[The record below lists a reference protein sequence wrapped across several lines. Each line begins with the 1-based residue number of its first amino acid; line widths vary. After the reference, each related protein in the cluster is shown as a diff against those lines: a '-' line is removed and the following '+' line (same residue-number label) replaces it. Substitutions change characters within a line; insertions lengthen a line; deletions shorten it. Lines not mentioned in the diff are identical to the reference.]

1 MPFGL
6 WTRVGQK
13 HHVLGGVHNGATWR
27 IPLNRPVRR
36 RCGLFVKLLWK
47 LAIAKPTFECDDI
60 RISESMDQFLSEIQ
74 TSCFT
79 QVTNV
84 TFEHNFSVS
93 QLIVLR
99 SFTGGG
105 RGTMRPESRDKL
117 GQVRCRVV
125 DTLSESMIAAEFWFQ
140 RLIIV
145 DVVSEIAF
153 YMSSTWAIPDARPE
167 NSSFLTLT
175 LYEGLIQ
182 SCKRNENRLLLF
194 SLSSFNVYLL
204 PDFR

>member
-105 RGTMRPESRDKL
+105 AWHHAAWITWQAWASKMPCSRHV
-117 GQVRCRVV
+117 VREYDRCWV
-125 DTLSESMIAAEFWFQ
+125 L
-140 RLIIV
+140 
-145 DVVSEIAF
+145 VSAVN
-153 YMSSTWAIPDARPE
+153 YRW
-167 NSSFLTLT
+167 
-175 LYEGLIQ
+175 
-182 SCKRNENRLLLF
+182 CC
-194 SLSSFNVYLL
+194 
-204 PDFR
+204 